1 MSVNINGVTYNVMF
15 DIKVLDTSHYEAN
28 IVGTLQGEQG
38 ALLTG
43 QQVVDGSLYQEDGR
57 LIVEMIEVDP
67 NYRQLGL
74 YTLTVEYI
82 LATYK
87 TLPVRANLLES
98 YLFDTWRRLG
108 ATVSPY
114 SEICYYDQEPVTV
127 NGAIARVQ
135 GDDVLT
141 SSHTT

>member
-15 DIKVLDTSHYEAN
+15 EIKVLDTSHYEAN
-28 IVGTLQGEQG
+28 IVGTLQGEQS

-114 SEICYYDQEPVTV
+114 SEICYYDQEREPV
-127 NGAIARVQ
+127 NGAIALVAA
-135 GDDVLT
+135 GT
-141 SSHTT
+141 W

>member
-15 DIKVLDTSHYEAN
+15 EIKVLDTSHYEAN

-43 QQVVDGSLYQEDGR
+43 QRVVDGSLYQEDGR

-74 YTLTVEYI
+74 YTLSVEYI

-114 SEICYYDQEPVTV
+114 SEIRYYGQEPGPV